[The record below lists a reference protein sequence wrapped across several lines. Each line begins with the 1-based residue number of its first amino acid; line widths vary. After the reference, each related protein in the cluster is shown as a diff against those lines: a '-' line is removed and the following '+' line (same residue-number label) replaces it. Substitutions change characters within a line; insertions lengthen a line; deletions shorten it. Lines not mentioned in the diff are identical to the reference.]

1 MSKVERNVRYREETL
16 EKIEYLAGKLGIYE
30 AEVFRRLV
38 TSSESV
44 DQLYARWLRI
54 ENEINQLSDRRKRK
68 LEERHDNLV
77 ERLYDLSEAEKHLLE
92 EIQRELRRRE
102 ENEAVPA

>member
-1 MSKVERNVRYREETL
+1 MSKVERNVRYEESTL
-16 EKIEYLAGKLGIYE
+16 EKIGYLAGKLGIYE

-54 ENEINQLSDRRKRK
+54 ENEISQLSGKSDRK
-68 LEERHDNLV
+68 LEERHDTLV

-102 ENEAVPA
+102 EDEAVPA